1 MELNELMEGDW
12 VEFVFNA
19 GQVDVKRLA
28 DQVVTVDVGGQFVKT
43 FCGHT
48 VPFHCVTWVE
58 KFA

>member
-1 MELNELMEGDW
+1 MEGDW